1 MPVGKVPLAEDGTE
15 VEFFSVLQGV
25 PTCAVVGGKM
35 EVPSAKSCSF
45 FLLFI
50 LFACKAEL
58 FQFLT
63 SVRKASTKKI

>member
-35 EVPSAKSCSF
+35 EDPSAKSCSF
-45 FLLFI
+45 FFVVHFI
-50 LFACKAEL
+50 CL
-58 FQFLT
+58 
-63 SVRKASTKKI
+63 